1 MKTVVLWDMTPLSVV
16 HVYDVLE
23 DPTASNDKTE
33 EAKSISNPEGE
44 RPTLIS
50 I

>member
-1 MKTVVLWDMTPLSVV
+1 MKIVVLWDITPFSVV
-16 HVYDVLE
+16 HVYGVLV
-23 DPTASNDKTE
+23 DPTASNDKAE